1 MTENSVAEATSVT
14 ATTLVVKAKVPGTI
28 GNHIPTTETQTN
40 ASWGAAVMA
49 SGSGDIGKFVDDLIS
64 LNQPNAELLME
75 LKKLTPS
82 AD

>member
-1 MTENSVAEATSVT
+1 
-14 ATTLVVKAKVPGTI
+14 VKAKVPGTI
-28 GNHIPTTETQTN
+28 GNAIASTETQTN
-40 ASWGAAVMA
+40 ASWGAATLA